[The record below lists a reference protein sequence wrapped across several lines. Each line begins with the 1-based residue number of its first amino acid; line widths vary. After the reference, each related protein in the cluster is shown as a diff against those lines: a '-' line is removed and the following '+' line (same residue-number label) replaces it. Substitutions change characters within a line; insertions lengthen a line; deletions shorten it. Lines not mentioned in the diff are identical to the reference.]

1 MTSETTAQRKPHKF
15 SEFAKIR
22 TKLEGERVKDIT
34 EVLGKELIF
43 TGFTISRSKVQN
55 CEKYITIQ
63 FREAEG
69 TPLRI
74 VFTSSQV
81 LMDQFLEY
89 EEQLPFTATIK
100 KVNRYMTLT

>member
-1 MTSETTAQRKPHKF
+1 MTEEAQQKPHKF
-15 SEFAKIR
+15 SDFAKIR
-22 TKLEGERVKDIT
+22 PKLEGERVKDIT
-34 EVLGKELIF
+34 ELLNKEVIF
-43 TGFTISRSKVQN
+43 TAFTISRSKVQN

-63 FREAEG
+63 FKESENS
-69 TPLRI
+69 PLRI

-89 EEQLPFTATIK
+89 EEQLPFVATIK